1 MVITMLAG
9 IGIALI
15 VAGIVIALW
24 GNVVVAED
32 RGIVSRMVRWPD
44 GRAKWLRVVIG
55 VALVYAGMMLLVR

>member
-1 MVITMLAG
+1 MLAG
-9 IGIALI
+9 IGIALV

-32 RGIVSRMVRWPD
+32 RGIVSRMVRWPA

-55 VALVYAGMMLLVR
+55 MALVYAGMMLLVR